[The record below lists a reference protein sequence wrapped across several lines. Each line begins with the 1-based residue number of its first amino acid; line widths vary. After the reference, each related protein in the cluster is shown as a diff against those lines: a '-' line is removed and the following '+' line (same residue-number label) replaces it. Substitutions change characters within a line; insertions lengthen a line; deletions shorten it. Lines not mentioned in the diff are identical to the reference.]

1 MQFDAV
7 QGFDVISWDKRI
19 LNRYP
24 GGDGYAK
31 ELRGDRPRGWG
42 VAEYSIYD
50 SFIEDGSFVKLREL
64 SLGYRIKP
72 AVDWCES
79 IKLSLTGRNLFSFD
93 DYYGMDP
100 EVNREGQSNVVR
112 GNDMANV
119 PVPRTIIFGVNVNF

>member
-1 MQFDAV
+1 M
-7 QGFDVISWDKRI
+7 
-19 LNRYP
+19 
-24 GGDGYAK
+24 YAI
-31 ELRGDRPRGWG
+31 RSYYGWG

-72 AVDWCES
+72 NVDWCES
-79 IKLSLTGRNLFSFD
+79 VKLSLTGRNLFSFD
-93 DYYGMDP
+93 NYYGMDP

-119 PVPRTIIFGVNVNF
+119 PIPRTIIFGVNVNF